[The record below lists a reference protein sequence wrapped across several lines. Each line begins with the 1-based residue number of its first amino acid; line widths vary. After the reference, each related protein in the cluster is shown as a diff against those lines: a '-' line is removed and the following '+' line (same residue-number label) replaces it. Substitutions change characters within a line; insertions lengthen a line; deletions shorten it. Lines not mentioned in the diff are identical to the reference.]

1 MHRRTMKNH
10 RLFAVLLAGSVLAVP
25 AIAQTTKPAAETM
38 APSTVM
44 ISGPAGQV
52 TLAEVRMLVDE
63 QVPPSR
69 QPAFWASPK
78 SIGDAARNL
87 YGQRALAQQALK
99 EGMDRQPGAAAFL
112 NLQRE
117 KALAEWL
124 MQQRG
129 RARVGDPK
137 VLEQF
142 TRTAYKAEPQRFR
155 HMEQVRI
162 RHIMVVPERDDK
174 EGIMAKRRIE
184 SLMADVSRG
193 ADFETVAREKSE
205 DRNSALK
212 GGDLGVF
219 DVGGMLT
226 EFDEQVAK
234 MKPGQISGPVRTK
247 EGYHLIQLVERRPA
261 GVAPFEEVAP
271 LIQAEAKEKIYGD
284 ERRRVWEEVANA
296 DAVKVNEAAVSE
308 LARPPA
314 VSAPAKPK

>member
-1 MHRRTMKNH
+1 MMKL
-10 RLFAVLLAGSVLAVP
+10 RLFAICVGLTGSLLAVP
-25 AIAQTTKPAAETM
+25 ALAQTGNKPAAETM
-38 APSTVM
+38 APGTVL

-78 SIGDAARNL
+78 SISEAARNL
-87 YGQRALAQQALK
+87 YGYRALAQQALK
-99 EGMDRQPGAAAFL
+99 EGLDRQPGAAAFL

-142 TRTAYKAEPQRFR
+142 ARTAYKAEPERFR

-174 EGIMAKRRIE
+174 EGVMAKLRAE
-184 SLMADVSRG
+184 SLLAELVKG
-193 ADFETVAREKSE
+193 TDFEKLAREQSH

-212 GGDLGVF
+212 GGDLGLF
-219 DVGGMLT
+219 DVGGMLP
-226 EFDEQVAK
+226 EFDAQVAK
-234 MKPGQISGPVRTK
+234 MKPGQISAPVRTK

-261 GVAPFEEVAP
+261 GLAPFEEVAP
-271 LIQAEAKEKIYGD
+271 LIHAEAQEKLYGD
-284 ERRRVWEEVANA
+284 ERRRVWQETANA
-296 DAVKVNEAAVSE
+296 DTVKVNEAAVSE

-314 VSAPAKPK
+314 VSSPAKSK

>member
-1 MHRRTMKNH
+1 MMKL
-10 RLFAVLLAGSVLAVP
+10 RQLAICAGLTGSLLAGQTLAQPVN
-25 AIAQTTKPAAETM
+25 KPAAETM
-38 APSTVM
+38 APGTVL

-78 SIGDAARNL
+78 SISDAARNL
-87 YGQRALAQQALK
+87 YGYRALAQQALK
-99 EGMDRQPGAAAFL
+99 EGLDRQAGAAAFL

-142 TRTAYKAEPQRFR
+142 SRTAYKAEPERFR

-162 RHIMVVPERDDK
+162 RHIMVVPDRVDK
-174 EGIMAKRRIE
+174 DGVMAKQRAE
-184 SLMADVSRG
+184 SLLAELAKG
-193 ADFETVAREKSE
+193 TDFEKLAREKSD

-219 DVGGMLT
+219 DVGGMLP
-226 EFDEQVAK
+226 EFDAQVAK
-234 MKPGQISGPVRTK
+234 MKPGQISAPVRTK

-261 GVAPFEEVAP
+261 GVAPFDEVAP
-271 LIQAEAKEKIYGD
+271 LIHAEAKEKLYGD
-284 ERRRVWEEVANA
+284 ERRSVWQEVANA
-296 DAVKVNEAAVSE
+296 DTVKVNEAAVSE

-314 VSAPAKPK
+314 VPSPAKSK

>member
-1 MHRRTMKNH
+1 MMKL
-10 RLFAVLLAGSVLAVP
+10 RLFAICVGLTGSLLAVP
-25 AIAQTTKPAAETM
+25 AMAQTGNKPAAETM
-38 APSTVM
+38 APGTVL

-78 SIGDAARNL
+78 SISEAARNL
-87 YGQRALAQQALK
+87 YGYRALAQQALK
-99 EGMDRQPGAAAFL
+99 EGLDRQAGAAAFL

-142 TRTAYKAEPQRFR
+142 SRTAYKAEPERFR

-162 RHIMVVPERDDK
+162 RHIMVVPDRVDK
-174 EGIMAKRRIE
+174 DGVMAKQRAE
-184 SLMADVSRG
+184 SLLAELAKG
-193 ADFETVAREKSE
+193 TDFEKLAREKSD

-219 DVGGMLT
+219 DVGGMLP
-226 EFDEQVAK
+226 EFDAQVAK
-234 MKPGQISGPVRTK
+234 MKPGQISAPVRTK

-261 GVAPFEEVAP
+261 GVAPFDEVAP
-271 LIQAEAKEKIYGD
+271 LIHAEAKEKLYGD
-284 ERRRVWEEVANA
+284 ERRSVWQEVANA
-296 DAVKVNEAAVSE
+296 DTVKVNEAAVSE

-314 VSAPAKPK
+314 VPSPAKSK